1 MSDEKQY
8 PPLAEQAK
16 NLAQFS
22 WDLIKHLQ
30 QNQNHTRL
38 FVSDET
44 YNERIMTCRGCDKYD
59 ELENRCREC
68 GCYVPAKAKIILD
81 SCPLNKWKEE
91 NSNWENIFQEIVT
104 EINQTD
110 NIGLDKD
117 QKDE

>member
-1 MSDEKQY
+1 MTEQKKY
-8 PPLAEQAK
+8 PSFGEQAK

-38 FVSDET
+38 FVSDKT
-44 YNERIMTCRGCDKYD
+44 YEKRIMTCKGCDKYD

-68 GCYVPAKAKIILD
+68 GCFIPAKAKIILD

-91 NSNWENIFQEIVT
+91 DDNWEDIFQEIVT
-104 EINQTD
+104 EINQNEET
-110 NIGLDKD
+110 N
-117 QKDE
+117 Q